1 MLRIRD
7 RIILGIDIASFKQG
21 YRKNFLIHTFIYKKG
36 VVLLKKDSSYSKF
49 FNLENIWRKFLY
61 FCPDVPPS
69 LPYFH
74 IACWQ

>member
-36 VVLLKKDSSYSKF
+36 VVLLKKKKRF
-49 FNLENIWRKFLY
+49 IIFQIF
-61 FCPDVPPS
+61 
-69 LPYFH
+69 
-74 IACWQ
+74 